1 MKRALQVRKRGL
13 NIAERDVLIAAA
25 VLQLKVTVG
34 AGELPLCVELSL
46 LHSSAPGQV
55 EVFVAASDA
64 GFCALR

>member
-1 MKRALQVRKRGL
+1 M
-13 NIAERDVLIAAA
+13 LIAAA

-46 LHSSAPGQV
+46 LHASAPGQV
-55 EVFVAASDA
+55 EVFVAASDV